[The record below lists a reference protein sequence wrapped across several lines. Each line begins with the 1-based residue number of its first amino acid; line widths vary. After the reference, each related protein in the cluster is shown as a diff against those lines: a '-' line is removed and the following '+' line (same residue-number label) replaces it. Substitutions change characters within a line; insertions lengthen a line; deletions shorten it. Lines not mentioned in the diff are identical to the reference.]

1 MAVCL
6 VWVLFRFL
14 SFVFAL
20 KLLTVHLLFV
30 GVIQYA
36 VKTEA
41 GKELVPWNVLF
52 YCFLLLYFHASA
64 SFDSSTEQY
73 IA

>member
-1 MAVCL
+1 MF
-6 VWVLFRFL
+6 VWFGFCFGFL

-20 KLLTVHLLFV
+20 KLLTVHLLFI

-41 GKELVPWNVLF
+41 GKELVPQNVLF

-64 SFDSSTEQY
+64 SFDSSPEQY